1 MNIHE
6 KKYELIKFED
16 GDFSLDVNV
25 SPEEE
30 TVWLTQK
37 DMALLFNVSIDN
49 ISLHIKNII
58 KDGELDQ
65 SVFEES
71 SITASDGKKYKT
83 KMYNLD
89 MIISVGY
96 RVKSRRGII
105 FRNWANSIL
114 NNNRV
119 IDDYSIQNMAKFSG
133 KYELVKFKDGDF
145 SLDVSV
151 SPMED
156 TVWLTQE
163 QIAELFQ
170 KSRSTITEHITNI
183 FSTNELNEN
192 TSVGISDISGS
203 HRPNKLYNLDVIL
216 AVGYRVNS
224 KRGIAFRRWATDT
237 LKQYLLNGYAINAE
251 RIMAYQSNILQ
262 LEANVIN
269 IENRLK
275 NLEMTIYSDNTQ
287 IIFEGEILEPYTFLR
302 KLFFL
307 SRNEITIIDQ
317 YADKFLLTMLSDLK
331 VKITIVTSTSS
342 YLNKEIIPNN
352 ITILHNDIIHDRFIV
367 IDDLVYAIGSS
378 FNDIGK
384 KRFFMMKLEN
394 ITKDMILKERKKA

>member
-1 MNIHE
+1 MNNQE

-25 SPEEE
+25 SPSED

-58 KDGELDQ
+58 NGGELDQ

-83 KMYNLD
+83 KIYNLD

-105 FRNWANSIL
+105 FRKWANS
-114 NNNRV
+114 V
-119 IDDYSIQNMAKFSG
+119 
-133 KYELVKFKDGDF
+133 
-145 SLDVSV
+145 
-151 SPMED
+151 
-156 TVWLTQE
+156 
-163 QIAELFQ
+163 
-170 KSRSTITEHITNI
+170 
-183 FSTNELNEN
+183 
-192 TSVGISDISGS
+192 
-203 HRPNKLYNLDVIL
+203 
-216 AVGYRVNS
+216 
-224 KRGIAFRRWATDT
+224 

-307 SRNEITIIDQ
+307 ARNEITIIDQ
-317 YADKFLLTMLSDLK
+317 YADKFLLSMLSDLK
-331 VKITIVTSTSS
+331 VKITIITSSSS
-342 YLNKEIIPNN
+342 YLNKEIISEN
-352 ITILHNDIIHDRFIV
+352 ITIIHNDIIHDRFIV

-394 ITKDMILKERKKA
+394 ITKEMILQERKKD